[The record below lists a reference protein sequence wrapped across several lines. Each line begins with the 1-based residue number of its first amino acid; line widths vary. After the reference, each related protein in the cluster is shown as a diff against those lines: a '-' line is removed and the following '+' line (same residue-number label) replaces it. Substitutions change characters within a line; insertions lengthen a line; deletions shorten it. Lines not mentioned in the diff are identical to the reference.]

1 MCVQHHKFFVLMVFV
16 GTEEEHQVFMSNS
29 HSTTFVT
36 FYTYISAIYISVYKL
51 FKWVPGLILNLQSP
65 GKEVSHDSSKARE
78 TSIIS
83 NRCHIIEPQG

>member
-1 MCVQHHKFFVLMVFV
+1 MCAAS
-16 GTEEEHQVFMSNS
+16 QVFCS
-29 HSTTFVT
+29 HGFCWYRRRTSSFHVEFSIAQHFVT